1 MTEWAGFILADN
13 ILADRNT
20 EDVAIM
26 GLSDKCTWAAKPGG
40 LLTAI
45 SPQEVGLITGHQR
58 KMFLLTGITIA
69 GKKRNVI
76 CDNLLVDEDNTM
88 DIRSKGSDSRSI
100 CIGKKPK
107 ALTFLMVKKGVH
119 GGALSQKVHDMI
131 VGMKA

>member
-1 MTEWAGFILADN
+1 TGGWQQRAGVG
-13 ILADRNT
+13 DRNT

-40 LLTAI
+40 LLAAI
-45 SPQEVGLITGHQR
+45 SPQEVGLITSQQR

-69 GKKRNVI
+69 GKKHSAIRGS
-76 CDNLLVDEDNTM
+76 LLVDEDNVM

-100 CIGKKPK
+100 CTGKHPK

-119 GGALSQKVHDMI
+119 RGALSQKVHDTI
-131 VGMKA
+131 VSMKA